1 MNRRIYALCE
11 VLANEISGESDEALE
26 PLGDA
31 CAAILR
37 RGVPGQSQVMWARQW
52 HTTDDDQP
60 RPPEGN
66 PLHSAQSRRAV
77 VLTN

>member
-1 MNRRIYALCE
+1 MNRRIYVLCE
-11 VLANEISGESDEALE
+11 LIACELSGEDDSTLE

-37 RGVPGQSQVMWARQW
+37 RGVPGQSRAMWARQW
-52 HTTDDDQP
+52 DGADDDTP
-60 RPPEGN
+60 CPPGPS

-77 VLTN
+77 VVSI

>member
-11 VLANEISGESDEALE
+11 VLACELSGEDDSTLE
-26 PLGDA
+26 PLSDA

-37 RGVPGQSQVMWARQW
+37 QGIPGVTRGMWAGHW

>member
-1 MNRRIYALCE
+1 MNHRIYALCE
-11 VLANEISGESDEALE
+11 VLASELSGESDEALE

-37 RGVPGQSQVMWARQW
+37 RGVPGQSRVMWARQW
-52 HTTDDDQP
+52 DGRDDDTP
-60 RPPEGN
+60 CPPEPS

-77 VLTN
+77 VVS